1 MKKFSDK
8 RGSKEKIKSFEKL
21 FNFICFLDSSDGG
34 DGCGDLLCYGAVFEG
49 VGGLG
54 VERGDRLRWMDI
66 GSEFGLSYWCWIFF
80 WLLFG
85 GFCCNFHRPTF

>member
-34 DGCGDLLCYGAVFEG
+34 DDCGDLLCYGAVFWWLLLSFSSTDFLG
-49 VGGLG
+49 RGFVGGGG
-54 VERGDRLRWMDI
+54 VI
-66 GSEFGLSYWCWIFF
+66 G
-80 WLLFG
+80 
-85 GFCCNFHRPTF
+85 